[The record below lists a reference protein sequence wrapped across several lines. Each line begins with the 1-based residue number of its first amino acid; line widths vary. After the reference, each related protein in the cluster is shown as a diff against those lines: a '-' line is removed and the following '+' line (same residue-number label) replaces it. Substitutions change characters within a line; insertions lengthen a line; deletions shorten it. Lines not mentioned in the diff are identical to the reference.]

1 MEVKEV
7 KCTHAGQYRAYGDS
21 YYVYELYLEGDYSKE
36 DVLDY
41 CFKEI
46 SRRKMQSRREW
57 SEAHGDPGKYF
68 AGYYELIKTDYGY
81 KYTVCF
87 PYTD

>member
-1 MEVKEV
+1 MGGRDKMRSFSFIAKNIGRERYLTYVMGEGMEL
-7 KCTHAGQYRAYGDS
+7 D
-21 YYVYELYLEGDYSKE
+21 E

-57 SEAHGDPGKYF
+57 SEAHGDPDKYF

>member
-7 KCTHAGQYRAYGDS
+7 KCTHTGQYRPYGDS
-21 YYVYELYLEGDYSKE
+21 YYVYELYLDGDYTKE

-46 SRRKMQSRREW
+46 SRRKMQSRNEW
-57 SEAHGDPGKYF
+57 SEAHGDPDKYF

>member
-7 KCTHAGQYRAYGDS
+7 KCTHAGQYRPYGDS
-21 YYVYELYLEGDYSKE
+21 YYVYEVYLEGDYTKE

-46 SRRKMQSRREW
+46 SRRKMQSRNEW
-57 SEAHGDPGKYF
+57 SEAHGDPDKYF

-81 KYTVCF
+81 KYTVCL

>member
-7 KCTHAGQYRAYGDS
+7 KCTHAGQYRPYGDS
-21 YYVYELYLEGDYSKE
+21 YYVYELYLDGEYTKE

-41 CFKEI
+41 SFKEI
-46 SRRKMQSRREW
+46 SRRKMQSRSEW
-57 SEAHGDPGKYF
+57 SEAHGDPDKYF

>member
-21 YYVYELYLEGDYSKE
+21 YYVYELYLDGDYTKE

-46 SRRKMQSRREW
+46 SRRKMQSRSEW